1 MCRIGLMSDIIPQM
15 LDKLGRVRGKGLN
28 KNEG

>member
-1 MCRIGLMSDIIPQM
+1 MSDIIPQM